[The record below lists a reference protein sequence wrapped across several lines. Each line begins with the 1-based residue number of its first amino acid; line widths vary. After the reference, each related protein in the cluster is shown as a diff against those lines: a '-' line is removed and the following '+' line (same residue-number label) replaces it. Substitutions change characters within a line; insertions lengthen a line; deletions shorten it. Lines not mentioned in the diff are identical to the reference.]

1 MIEYVIAFIAGVF
14 TSLAAITVWCALLNG
29 KAREEEWQRA
39 QRHFR
44 PTGPGSFHACYPTKS
59 RVH

>member
-1 MIEYVIAFIAGVF
+1 MEYVIAFTAGVF
-14 TSLAAITVWCALLNG
+14 VALAGITVWCALLNG

-44 PTGPGSFHACYPTKS
+44 PTGPGSFHPPCPTKS
-59 RVH
+59 QVH